1 MTRSNRWLLP
11 DGVDEVLPPKAAQL
25 ESLRR
30 SLLDLFASWGYELV
44 IPPMIEYL
52 DSLLTGSG
60 SDLDL
65 QTFKITDQISG
76 RLLGLRADI
85 TPQVARIDAHSLNR
99 DDIVRLCY
107 AETVVHA
114 RAEMLKSRIPI
125 RIGAELFG
133 HTGLESD
140 LEIVSLM
147 IESLKQLGFE
157 SVHLELGDVS
167 IFRQLI
173 EQVDISE
180 EDEEA
185 IFDTIQRKAS
195 ADLEALVGRLDL
207 PADISTSLLKLP
219 RLVGDE
225 SILENCLDLFGPD
238 IKRSIAN
245 LMDLCNEVDNRY
257 EDVEIYI
264 DMSELRGYNYHT
276 GIVFAAYLPGHG
288 HWVAK
293 GGRYDRIGDVFGR
306 SRPATGFDLDLKTL
320 ADLRQLEITAN
331 KVVSA
336 RLLEDATRDEK
347 RDQWLE
353 IQALRANGTI
363 VVTSFQH
370 ESNLEADFV
379 LTMESGQWILK

>member
-52 DSLLTGSG
+52 ESLLTGSG

-125 RIGAELFG
+125 RVGAELFG

-147 IESLKQLGFE
+147 IESLKQLGFD

-207 PADISTSLLKLP
+207 PGDISTSLLELP
-219 RLVGDE
+219 GLVGDE
-225 SILENCLDLFGPD
+225 SILEDCQDLFGPD
-238 IKRSIAN
+238 IKRSIAR
-245 LMDLCNEVDNRY
+245 LLDLCNEVTDRY
-257 EDVEIYI
+257 DDVEIYI

-276 GIVFAAYLPGHG
+276 GIVFAAYLPGQG
-288 HWVAK
+288 HSVAK

-320 ADLRQLEITAN
+320 AELRHRETTAN
-331 KVVSA
+331 KVVST
-336 RLLEDATRDEK
+336 RLLQDATRDEK
-347 RDQWLE
+347 GDQWHA

-363 VVTSFQH
+363 VVTTFQD
-370 ESNLEADFV
+370 ESDLQADCV
-379 LTMESGQWILK
+379 LTMQSGKWILK

>member
-52 DSLLTGSG
+52 ESLLTGSG
-60 SDLDL
+60 RDLDL

-173 EQVDISE
+173 KQVDISE

-195 ADLEALVGRLDL
+195 ADLDALVRRLDL
-207 PADISTSLLKLP
+207 PGDISTSLLKLP
-219 RLVGDE
+219 ELVGDE
-225 SILENCLDLFGPD
+225 SILEDCQDLFGPD
-238 IKRSIAN
+238 IKRSIAR
-245 LMDLCNEVDNRY
+245 LLDLCHEVNDRY
-257 EDVEIYI
+257 DDVEIYI

-288 HWVAK
+288 HSVAK
-293 GGRYDRIGDVFGR
+293 GGRYDCIGDVFGR
-306 SRPATGFDLDLKTL
+306 SRPATGFDLDLKAL
-320 ADLRQLEITAN
+320 AESWPLETTAG

-336 RLLEDATRDEK
+336 RLLQDATREEK
-347 RDQWLE
+347 RNQWHE

-363 VVTSFQH
+363 VVTAFQDESELGQISF
-370 ESNLEADFV
+370 
-379 LTMESGQWILK
+379 